1 MQIKQQ
7 LIRTLAGHLLVI
19 SLTWTGV
26 SAARAEVNN
35 ERKIT
40 TVRCGGLIDGIS
52 EQALGPQTLRIQS
65 GRIVSITE
73 TPPENAVDLDLS
85 DYTCLPGLINTHVHF
100 DANPEDAA
108 DYGVYARR
116 TQADNLALILRNA
129 ETTLHTGF
137 TTVRH
142 AGAWFPD
149 ALANAKAKIDAGHA
163 LGPRIQSAG
172 PYLTI
177 PGGGGDLT
185 FPEIPT
191 DKIPTESQQGI
202 ASTPK
207 EFAARAQSAIANG
220 AEFLK
225 VIASGAVFSTGT
237 EPGAPEMHQDDIAAV
252 VAVAKQ
258 HGVKVTAHVHSDQSG
273 RDAILAG
280 VNSLEHASLLS
291 DETIALAVENN
302 VALSMDVYNGTY
314 TDTVGREL
322 GYPEVF
328 IQRNYDTTEAQ
339 RVVFEKA
346 VAAGATLLYGTDAG
360 VLPHD
365 MGGWQFEIMVERG
378 MTPMQAIKSATSVAA
393 EHMGLDAEVG
403 SLRVGLQADMIGV
416 LGDPLTDMKR
426 LRDVTVI
433 LKEGVFIKVPDGFP
447 SVANVSADHK

>member
-1 MQIKQQ
+1 MSRHQHSAISRIALNILSSLACLALTMTIASARGADESKKSLKRQ
-7 LIRTLAGHLLVI
+7 LRIV
-19 SLTWTGV
+19 
-26 SAARAEVNN
+26 
-35 ERKIT
+35 
-40 TVRCGGLIDGIS
+40 CGSLIDGVS
-52 EQALGPQTLRIQS
+52 NHPLRSQTLTIS
-65 GRIVSITE
+65 DGTIISISATLPS
-73 TPPENAVDLDLS
+73 TQIDLDLG

-100 DANPEDAA
+100 DVNPEDAA

-116 TQADNLALILRNA
+116 TQANNLALILRNA
-129 ETTLHTGF
+129 ETTLRTGF

-149 ALANAKAKIDAGHA
+149 ALASAKAKIDAGHA

-273 RDAILAG
+273 QDAILAG

-291 DETIALAVENN
+291 DATIALAVESN

-328 IQRNYDTTEAQ
+328 IQRNHDTTEAQ

-346 VAAGATLLYGTDAG
+346 VAAGATILYGTDAG

-365 MGGWQFEIMVERG
+365 MGGWQFKIMVERG

-393 EHMGLDAEVG
+393 RHMGLDDEVG
-403 SLRVGLQADMIGV
+403 ALHEGFAADIIAVRGNPI
-416 LGDPLTDMKR
+416 LDLTR
-426 LRDVTVI
+426 LRDVSVVLKGGVVI
-433 LKEGVFIKVPDGFP
+433 RTPASMAL
-447 SVANVSADHK
+447 

>member
-1 MQIKQQ
+1 MKMHQQ
-7 LIRTLAGHLLVI
+7 LIRALAGPLLVI
-19 SLTWTGV
+19 SLTWTGI
-26 SAARAEVNN
+26 SAAQAEVNN
-35 ERKIT
+35 ERNIT
-40 TVRCGGLIDGIS
+40 TVLCGSMIDGIS
-52 EQALGPQTLRIQS
+52 EQALGPRTLWIQS
-65 GRIVSITE
+65 GRIVSVTE
-73 TPPENAVDLDLS
+73 TPPESVVDLDLS

-116 TQADNLALILRNA
+116 KQADNLALILKNA
-129 ETTLHTGF
+129 ATTVHSGF

-149 ALANAKAKIDAGHA
+149 TLAMAKAKIDAGEA
-163 LGPRIQSAG
+163 IGPRIQSAG

-177 PGGGGDLT
+177 PGGGGDLR
-185 FPEIPT
+185 FPEIPA

-202 ASTPK
+202 ASTPE
-207 EFAARAQSAIANG
+207 EFAKRAKKAIDNG
-220 AEFLK
+220 ADFLK

-237 EPGAPEMHQDDIAAV
+237 KPGAPEMHQDDIQAV

-280 VNSLEHASLLS
+280 VHSLEHASLLS
-291 DETIALAVENN
+291 DETIALAVESN

-393 EHMGLDAEVG
+393 KHMGLADEVG
-403 SLRVGLQADMIGV
+403 ALQEGLAADIIAVRGNPI
-416 LGDPLTDMKR
+416 LDLTR
-426 LRDVTVI
+426 LRDVSVVLKGGVVI
-433 LKEGVFIKVPDGFP
+433 RTPASVPL
-447 SVANVSADHK
+447 

>member
-1 MQIKQQ
+1 
-7 LIRTLAGHLLVI
+7 
-19 SLTWTGV
+19 
-26 SAARAEVNN
+26 
-35 ERKIT
+35 
-40 TVRCGGLIDGIS
+40 
-52 EQALGPQTLRIQS
+52 
-65 GRIVSITE
+65 
-73 TPPENAVDLDLS
+73 
-85 DYTCLPGLINTHVHF
+85 
-100 DANPEDAA
+100 
-108 DYGVYARR
+108 
-116 TQADNLALILRNA
+116 
-129 ETTLHTGF
+129 
-137 TTVRH
+137 
-142 AGAWFPD
+142 
-149 ALANAKAKIDAGHA
+149 
-163 LGPRIQSAG
+163 
-172 PYLTI
+172 
-177 PGGGGDLT
+177 
-185 FPEIPT
+185 
-191 DKIPTESQQGI
+191 
-202 ASTPK
+202 
-207 EFAARAQSAIANG
+207 
-220 AEFLK
+220 
-225 VIASGAVFSTGT
+225 
-237 EPGAPEMHQDDIAAV
+237 MHQDDIEAV

-433 LKEGVFIKVPDGFP
+433 LKEGVFIKVPDGSP